1 MNGTPRHKTLNR
13 LSAGFRRFRR
23 HWYCEEH
30 NIYEDL
36 LEGQS
41 PHALVIATSD
51 SRVDPALILYCRP
64 GDLFVI
70 RNVAN
75 LVPPYSPDSGHHGV
89 SAALE
94 YAVRHLRV
102 DTIIVMGHSHCGGI
116 AHLMT
121 DAGKDKNEFLSIWM
135 RVAQDARAQADA
147 RCPDASA
154 EQRERACE
162 QWAIRLSLRNLRS
175 FPWIRT
181 AEIRGEL
188 GIHGWYFDLASGTLL
203 QFDEG
208 SELFIPLGDS
218 YANEASETE
227 TAE

>member
-1 MNGTPRHKTLNR
+1 MKGTQKIDTLYR
-13 LSAGFRRFRR
+13 LSAGFRRFRQQ
-23 HWYCEEH
+23 WYCAEH

-41 PHALVIATSD
+41 PHALVIACSD
-51 SRVDPALILYCRP
+51 ARVDPALILDSRP

-75 LVPPYSPDSGHHGV
+75 LVPSYRPDRGNHGV

-94 YAVRHLRV
+94 YAVRHLHV

-116 AHLMT
+116 AHLMEKSGAE
-121 DAGKDKNEFLSIWM
+121 DNEFLSAWM
-135 RVAQDARAQADA
+135 EVARDALAQVDARS
-147 RCPDASA
+147 PGLSG

-175 FPWIRT
+175 FPWIRD
-181 AEIRGEL
+181 AERQGRLGIRG
-188 GIHGWYFDLASGTLL
+188 WFFDLAGGSLL
-203 QFDEG
+203 QLDEDRD
-208 SELFIPLGDS
+208 EFLPLDRSGRDGR
-218 YANEASETE
+218 EPD
-227 TAE
+227 

>member
-1 MNGTPRHKTLNR
+1 MSEAPPHKTLNR
-13 LSAGFRRFRR
+13 LSAGFRRFRG

-30 NIYEDL
+30 NLYEDL

-41 PHALVIATSD
+41 PHALIIACSD
-51 SRVDPALILYCRP
+51 SRVDPSLILDCRP

-75 LVPPYSPDSGHHGV
+75 LVPPYSPDNGHHGV

-102 DTIIVMGHSHCGGI
+102 DTVIVMGHSHCGGI

-121 DAGKDKNEFLSIWM
+121 DTDGEKNEFLSAWM
-135 RVAQDARAQADA
+135 RVAQLARAQADMQ
-147 RCPDASA
+147 CPGASA
-154 EQRERACE
+154 EERERACE

-175 FPWIRT
+175 FPWVRE
-181 AEIRGEL
+181 AEMRGEL
-188 GIHGWYFDLASGTLL
+188 GISGWYFDLASGALL
-203 QFDEG
+203 QLDEA
-208 SELFIPLGDS
+208 SDMFIPL
-218 YANEASETE
+218 ASSAPG
-227 TAE
+227 AEPEHGAG

>member
-1 MNGTPRHKTLNR
+1 
-13 LSAGFRRFRR
+13 
-23 HWYCEEH
+23 
-30 NIYEDL
+30 
-36 LEGQS
+36 
-41 PHALVIATSD
+41 
-51 SRVDPALILYCRP
+51 
-64 GDLFVI
+64 
-70 RNVAN
+70 
-75 LVPPYSPDSGHHGV
+75 
-89 SAALE
+89 
-94 YAVRHLRV
+94 
-102 DTIIVMGHSHCGGI
+102 MGHSHCGGI

-121 DAGKDKNEFLSIWM
+121 GAGKDKNEFLSIWM